1 MISQDK
7 INLNYTRWIE
17 RLKKYN
23 CFSERMMDEIG
34 EDIKNASFALQE
46 SSGCAYQGSMLDVVL
61 NSLCLLAFQLNDAV
75 FGENS
80 KIKHPYLQ
88 VNSYM
93 LMRVLLLQHIAK
105 AEMFTLQT
113 NAWKAKNGYLYDFN
127 NGLKSVLKCGERSIF
142 LCMKYGIELS
152 EEEYE
157 AMRIIDKDDDKTNPY
172 LSPLCQLVKT
182 VNQIAAIE
190 LYQDYK
196 SNIKEEKI
204 ED

>member
-23 CFSERMMDEIG
+23 CFSERMIDDIG
-34 EDIKNASFALQE
+34 ENIKNASFALQE
-46 SSGCAYQGSMLDVVL
+46 SSGCAYQGSMLNVVL
-61 NSLCLLAFQLNDAV
+61 NSLCLLAFQMNDSI
-75 FGENS
+75 FGENG

-88 VNSYM
+88 VNSEM

-105 AEMFTLQT
+105 AEMFILQT
-113 NAWKAKNGYLYDFN
+113 NAWKAKNGYIYDFN
-127 NGLKSVLKCGERSIF
+127 NKLNACLKCGERSIF
-142 LCMKYGIELS
+142 LCMKYGIELT

-157 AMRIIDKDDDKTNPY
+157 AIRIIDKDEDKSNPY
-172 LSPLCQLVKT
+172 LSPLCQMVKMINQLVS
-182 VNQIAAIE
+182 IE
-190 LYQDYK
+190 LHQEYK
-196 SNIKEEKI
+196 NSKKLEEV

>member
-1 MISQDK
+1 
-7 INLNYTRWIE
+7 
-17 RLKKYN
+17 
-23 CFSERMMDEIG
+23 
-34 EDIKNASFALQE
+34 
-46 SSGCAYQGSMLDVVL
+46 
-61 NSLCLLAFQLNDAV
+61 
-75 FGENS
+75 
-80 KIKHPYLQ
+80 
-88 VNSYM
+88 
-93 LMRVLLLQHIAK
+93 
-105 AEMFTLQT
+105 
-113 NAWKAKNGYLYDFN
+113 
-127 NGLKSVLKCGERSIF
+127 
-142 LCMKYGIELS
+142 MKYGIELS